1 MPSFKKL
8 AGLISGKGIF
18 HLVLWIIFGLYLII
32 ISNDSPFSWFNISN
46 VIIAL
51 VFFAFYVY
59 FNAFYLIP
67 NFLKQRS
74 VVTYFLLFFTS
85 ALILTPLRSLVYYL
99 RFWGMSELQNE
110 VLSSQWFTFLSFLI
124 VGGVTTTA
132 KIVINWV
139 EDQRRM
145 RELEKENLQSEL
157 KFLRSQ
163 INPHFLFNTL
173 NSLYALTLKK
183 SDSAPQMV
191 IRLSE
196 IMRYMLY
203 DCNEAEVSLE
213 KEIQYMGN
221 YVELELL
228 RFGSDVEINYT
239 LEGLATD
246 QKIAPL
252 LFTPFF
258 ENAFKHGLGNRIHGG
273 WIDIAFK
280 VKEELVTLTI
290 GNSIPQKEY
299 ENRKFRPSEVK
310 SSSSGIGLE
319 NVKRRL
325 KLLYPDNHSLQIKE
339 GTDYFRIILDIKLE
353 QNERN

>member
-99 RFWGMSELQNE
+99 RFWGMADLQNE

-183 SDSAPQMV
+183 SDLAPEML

-203 DCNEAEVSLE
+203 DCNEPKVLLE
-213 KEIQYMGN
+213 KEVKFMGN
-221 YVELELL
+221 YVELERL
-228 RFGSDVEINYT
+228 RYGEDVIIKFN
-239 LEGLATD
+239 LEGEIQD

-252 LFTPFF
+252 LFIPFF
-258 ENAFKHGLGNRIHGG
+258 ENAFKHGLSNRIGQG
-273 WIDIAFK
+273 WISISFLFQ
-280 VKEELVTLTI
+280 EEMVTLLI
-290 GNSIPQKEY
+290 ENSVPEEKDQHMWVQK
-299 ENRKFRPSEVK
+299 SK
-310 SSSSGIGLE
+310 SKSDSSGIGLE
-319 NVKRRL
+319 NIKRRL
-325 KLLYPDNHSLQIKE
+325 NLLYPDEH
-339 GTDYFRIILDIKLE
+339 TLDIEKSPKQFKITLTINLSSDE
-353 QNERN
+353 KY

>member
-1 MPSFKKL
+1 MSSFKNLMSKS
-8 AGLISGKGIF
+8 SGKGIV
-18 HLVLWIIFGLYLII
+18 HIALWIIFGLYLIF

-59 FNAFYLIP
+59 FNAIYLIP

-74 VVTYFLLFFTS
+74 VLTYFLLFFTS

-99 RFWGMSELQNE
+99 RFWGMADLQNE

-183 SDSAPQMV
+183 SDLAPEML

-203 DCNEAEVSLE
+203 DCNEPKVLLE
-213 KEIQYMGN
+213 KEVKFMGN
-221 YVELELL
+221 YVELERL
-228 RFGSDVEINYT
+228 RYGEDVEIDFK
-239 LEGLATD
+239 LEGEIQD

-252 LFTPFF
+252 LFIPFF
-258 ENAFKHGLGNRIHGG
+258 ENAFKHGLSNRIGQG
-273 WIDIAFK
+273 WISISFLFQ
-280 VKEELVTLTI
+280 EELVTLVI
-290 GNSIPQKEY
+290 ENSVPEEKDQHMWVQK
-299 ENRKFRPSEVK
+299 SK
-310 SSSSGIGLE
+310 SKSDSSGIGLE
-319 NVKRRL
+319 NIKRRL
-325 KLLYPDNHSLQIKE
+325 NLLYPDEH
-339 GTDYFRIILDIKLE
+339 TLDIEKSPKQFKITLTINLSSDE
-353 QNERN
+353 KH

>member
-99 RFWGMSELQNE
+99 RFWGMADLQNE

-183 SDSAPQMV
+183 SDLAPEML

-203 DCNEAEVSLE
+203 DCNEPKVLLDKEV
-213 KEIQYMGN
+213 KFMGN
-221 YVELELL
+221 YVELERL
-228 RFGSDVEINYT
+228 RYGEDVEIDFK
-239 LEGLATD
+239 LEGEIQD

-252 LFTPFF
+252 LFIPFF
-258 ENAFKHGLGNRIHGG
+258 ENAFKHGLSNRIGQG
-273 WIDIAFK
+273 WISISFLFQ
-280 VKEELVTLTI
+280 EEMVTLLI
-290 GNSIPQKEY
+290 ENSVPEEKDQHMWVQK
-299 ENRKFRPSEVK
+299 SK
-310 SSSSGIGLE
+310 SKSDSSGIGLE
-319 NVKRRL
+319 NIKRRL
-325 KLLYPDNHSLQIKE
+325 NLLYPDEH
-339 GTDYFRIILDIKLE
+339 TLDIEKSPKQFKITLTINLSSDE
-353 QNERN
+353 KY

>member
-99 RFWGMSELQNE
+99 RFWGMADLQNE

-145 RELEKENLQSEL
+145 RELEKENLHSEL

-183 SDSAPQMV
+183 SDLAPEML

-203 DCNEAEVSLE
+203 DCNEPKVLLE
-213 KEIQYMGN
+213 KEVKFMGN
-221 YVELELL
+221 YVELERL
-228 RFGSDVEINYT
+228 RYGEDVIIKFN
-239 LEGLATD
+239 LEGEIQD

-252 LFTPFF
+252 LFIPFF
-258 ENAFKHGLGNRIHGG
+258 ENAFKHGLSNRIGQG
-273 WIDIAFK
+273 WISISFLFQ
-280 VKEELVTLTI
+280 EEMVTLLI
-290 GNSIPQKEY
+290 ENSVPEEKDQHMWVQK
-299 ENRKFRPSEVK
+299 SK
-310 SSSSGIGLE
+310 SKSDSSGIGLE
-319 NVKRRL
+319 NIKRRL
-325 KLLYPDNHSLQIKE
+325 NLLYPDEH
-339 GTDYFRIILDIKLE
+339 TLDIEKSPKQFKITLTINLSSDE
-353 QNERN
+353 KY

>member
-1 MPSFKKL
+1 MSSFKNLLSKS
-8 AGLISGKGIF
+8 SGKGIV
-18 HLVLWIIFGLYLII
+18 HIALWIIFGLYLVF

-59 FNAFYLIP
+59 FNAIYLIP

-74 VVTYFLLFFTS
+74 VLTYFLLFFTS

-99 RFWGMSELQNE
+99 RFWGMADLQNE

-183 SDSAPQMV
+183 SDLAPEML

-203 DCNEAEVSLE
+203 DCNEPKVLLE
-213 KEIQYMGN
+213 KEVKFMGN
-221 YVELELL
+221 YVELERL
-228 RFGSDVEINYT
+228 RYGEDVEIDFK
-239 LEGLATD
+239 LEGEIQD

-252 LFTPFF
+252 LFIPFF
-258 ENAFKHGLGNRIHGG
+258 ENAFKHGLSNRIGQG
-273 WIDIAFK
+273 WISISFLFQ
-280 VKEELVTLTI
+280 EELVTLVI
-290 GNSIPQKEY
+290 ENSVPEEKDQHMWVQK
-299 ENRKFRPSEVK
+299 SK
-310 SSSSGIGLE
+310 SKSDSSGIGLE
-319 NVKRRL
+319 NIKRRL
-325 KLLYPDNHSLQIKE
+325 NLLYPDEH
-339 GTDYFRIILDIKLE
+339 TLDIEKSPKQFKITLTINLSSDE
-353 QNERN
+353 KH

>member
-1 MPSFKKL
+1 MITIKQISRTFSTKALLKG
-8 AGLISGKGIF
+8 GLW
-18 HLVLWIIFGLYLII
+18 LIFGTILLV
-32 ISNDSPFSWFNISN
+32 ISNESPFTWFNISN
-46 VIIAL
+46 VLIAL
-51 VFFAFYVY
+51 AFFYTYVQ
-59 FNAFYLIP
+59 FNTHYLIP
-67 NFLKQRS
+67 NFLQQRS
-74 VVTYFLLFFTS
+74 VITYLLLFITS

-99 RFWGMSELQNE
+99 RFWTVPELQTE
-110 VLSSQWFTFLSFLI
+110 VLQSQWFTFLSFLI
-124 VGGVTTTA
+124 IGVISTVV
-132 KIVINWV
+132 KIIWNWLG
-139 EDQRRM
+139 DLRRM

-221 YVELELL
+221 YVELERL
-228 RFGSDVEINYT
+228 RYGSDVEINYT

>member
-99 RFWGMSELQNE
+99 RVWGMADLQNE

-183 SDSAPQMV
+183 SDLAPEML

-203 DCNEAEVSLE
+203 DCNEPKVLLDKEV
-213 KEIQYMGN
+213 KFMGS
-221 YVELELL
+221 YVELERL
-228 RFGSDVEINYT
+228 RYGEDVEIDFKV
-239 LEGLATD
+239 EGGIQD

-252 LFTPFF
+252 LFIPFF
-258 ENAFKHGLGNRIHGG
+258 ENAFKHGLSNRIGQG
-273 WIDIAFK
+273 WISISFLFQ
-280 VKEELVTLTI
+280 EEMVTLLI
-290 GNSIPQKEY
+290 ENSVPEEKDQHMWVQK
-299 ENRKFRPSEVK
+299 SK
-310 SSSSGIGLE
+310 SKSDSSGIGLE
-319 NVKRRL
+319 NIKRRL
-325 KLLYPDNHSLQIKE
+325 NLLYPDEH
-339 GTDYFRIILDIKLE
+339 TLDIEKSPKQFKITLTINLSSDE
-353 QNERN
+353 KY

>member
-8 AGLISGKGIF
+8 TRLISGKGIV
-18 HLVLWIIFGLYLII
+18 HSVLWIIFGLYLII

-59 FNAFYLIP
+59 FNALYLIP

-99 RFWGMSELQNE
+99 HFWGMSDLQNE
-110 VLSSQWFTFLSFLI
+110 VLGSQWFTFISFLI
-124 VGGVTTTA
+124 VGGVTTTFQ
-132 KIVINWV
+132 IVINWV

-145 RELEKENLQSEL
+145 RELEKENLHSEL

-183 SDSAPQMV
+183 SDLAPEML

-203 DCNEAEVSLE
+203 DCNEPKVLLDKEV
-213 KEIQYMGN
+213 KFMGN
-221 YVELELL
+221 YVELERL
-228 RFGSDVEINYT
+228 RYGEDVIIDFN
-239 LEGLATD
+239 LEGEIHN

-252 LFTPFF
+252 LFIPFF
-258 ENAFKHGLGNRIHGG
+258 ENAFKHGLSNRIGQG
-273 WIDIAFK
+273 WISISFRFQ
-280 VKEELVTLTI
+280 EEMVTLSI
-290 GNSIPQKEY
+290 ENSVPKEKDQHTWVQKS
-299 ENRKFRPSEVK
+299 KAK
-310 SSSSGIGLE
+310 ADSSGIGLE
-319 NVKRRL
+319 NIKRRL
-325 KLLYPDNHSLQIKE
+325 NLLYPDEH
-339 GTDYFRIILDIKLE
+339 TLDIEKSTEKFKISLTINLTSDE
-353 QNERN
+353 KY